1 VHPSLPPPL
10 VPGAADA
17 TPGARLVY
25 MLTAIA
31 KVLELAEIERR
42 LTRLEE
48 RSRGS
53 LLALP
58 EPEAQSVTMSS
69 D

>member
-1 VHPSLPPPL
+1 
-10 VPGAADA
+10 
-17 TPGARLVY
+17 

-31 KVLELAEIERR
+31 KVLELTEIERR

-53 LLALP
+53 LPGFA
-58 EPEAQSVTMSS
+58 
-69 D
+69 

>member
-1 VHPSLPPPL
+1 MHPSLQPPL

-17 TPGARLVY
+17 TQGARLVY

-31 KVLELAEIERR
+31 KVLELTEIERR
-42 LTRLEE
+42 LTRCEE

-53 LLALP
+53 LAGS
-58 EPEAQSVTMSS
+58 A
-69 D
+69 